1 MKRQMSFFRKVR
13 QSSLTGSSYSTVHA
27 CVASLVFV
35 LLAINCGP
43 PPQGP
48 YHVPESAIQAAEKN
62 VPPPQSAQNQV
73 SLPDSAT
80 VYLDRVPYVRNAFK
94 QQQQRVGR
102 TGLDDF
108 FARTRG
114 RVQHAAVISGGSL
127 DVLKAFVAKGWPP
140 VVMVQIQGRSPEIL
154 LLTHYNE
161 RSSEVYLK
169 NPVNSG
175 ERRLSYQD
183 FEKYWTASSKN
194 RFLLITPQELT
205 ETDVQNVLGRYLPA
219 AAFQQTSVLRSR

>member
-13 QSSLTGSSYSTVHA
+13 ESLLTGSSYSTVPV

-35 LLAINCGP
+35 FLAINCGP

-48 YHVPESAIQAAEKN
+48 YHVPESAIQAAERN
-62 VPPPQSAQNQV
+62 VPPQSAQNQV

-80 VYLDRVPYVRNAFK
+80 VYLERVPYVRNAFRE
-94 QQQQRVGR
+94 QQARVGR

-154 LLTHYNE
+154 LVTHYNE
-161 RSSEVYLK
+161 RSSEVFLR
-169 NPVNSG
+169 NPANAG

-205 ETDVQNVLGRYLPA
+205 ERDVQNVLGRYLPG